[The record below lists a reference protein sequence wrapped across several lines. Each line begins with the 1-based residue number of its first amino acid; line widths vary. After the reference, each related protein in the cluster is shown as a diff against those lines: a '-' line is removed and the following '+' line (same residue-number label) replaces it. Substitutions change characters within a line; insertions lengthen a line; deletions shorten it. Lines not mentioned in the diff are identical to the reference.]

1 MYKVEKIKNSLDCD
15 VCKQLLVDPMV
26 MSCGKFFCKSHLTEL
41 LMNNTSNRKNTFICG
56 ICLEEHFIPNNGF
69 VVNDRLQELVDLQL
83 NKLKPSAM
91 FEECKKE
98 LENAKENVVKIELLE
113 KNAENY
119 IYDYFE
125 NIKRQ
130 VVIRRDGLKI
140 EIDNYSNQI
149 IKSVELNQKNFIKLS
164 KEVNKITENINKLK
178 KEFNELN
185 AQFDTL
191 EFNDKK
197 FEDIKASVAVVN
209 REFNKIPAVYQE
221 SLTGNKDYTFDF
233 KESQIEDIFGRLTD
247 VQVKF

>member
-1 MYKVEKIKNSLDCD
+1 M
-15 VCKQLLVDPMV
+15 
-26 MSCGKFFCKSHLTEL
+26 
-41 LMNNTSNRKNTFICG
+41 
-56 ICLEEHFIPNNGF
+56 
-69 VVNDRLQELVDLQL
+69 VNDRLQELVDLQL

-113 KNAENY
+113 RNAENY

-164 KEVNKITENINKLK
+164 KEVNKIIENINKLK

>member
-113 KNAENY
+113 KNAEKY
-119 IYDYFE
+119 IYDYFAD
-125 NIKRQ
+125 IKRK
-130 VVIRRDGLKI
+130 VVIRREVLKSK
-140 EIDNYSNQI
+140 IDNYSDEI
-149 IKSVELNQKNFIKLS
+149 IKSVEMNQLNYIKLS
-164 KEVNKITENINKLK
+164 KEINEIRKNIEKSK
-178 KEFNELN
+178 VELN
-185 AQFDTL
+185 KSMLQFDTL

-197 FEDIKASVAVVN
+197 FEDQ
-209 REFNKIPAVYQE
+209 NK
-221 SLTGNKDYTFDF
+221 N
-233 KESQIEDIFGRLTD
+233 FGC
-247 VQVKF
+247 K

>member
-1 MYKVEKIKNSLDCD
+1 MYKVEKIKSSFNCD
-15 VCKQLLVDPMV
+15 VCKKLLVDPMV

-113 KNAENY
+113 KNAEKY
-119 IYDYFE
+119 IYDYFAD
-125 NIKRQ
+125 IKRK
-130 VVIRRDGLKI
+130 VVIRREVLKSK
-140 EIDNYSNQI
+140 IDNYSDEI
-149 IKSVELNQKNFIKLS
+149 IKSVEMNQLNYIKLS
-164 KEVNKITENINKLK
+164 KEINEIRKNIEKSK
-178 KEFNELN
+178 VELN
-185 AQFDTL
+185 KSMLQFDTL

-197 FEDIKASVAVVN
+197 FEDFGCKS
-209 REFNKIPAVYQE
+209 RIP
-221 SLTGNKDYTFDF
+221 
-233 KESQIEDIFGRLTD
+233 
-247 VQVKF
+247 

>member
-1 MYKVEKIKNSLDCD
+1 MYKVEKIKSSLNCD
-15 VCKQLLVDPMV
+15 VCKKLLVDPMV

-113 KNAENY
+113 KNAEKY
-119 IYDYFE
+119 IYDYFAD
-125 NIKRQ
+125 IKRK
-130 VVIRRDGLKI
+130 VVIRREVLKSK
-140 EIDNYSNQI
+140 IDNYSDEI
-149 IKSVELNQKNFIKLS
+149 IKSVEMNQLNYIKLS
-164 KEVNKITENINKLK
+164 KEINEIRKNIEKSK
-178 KEFNELN
+178 VELN
-185 AQFDTL
+185 KSMLQFDTL

-197 FEDIKASVAVVN
+197 FEDIKTKTSVVN
-209 REFNKIPAVYQE
+209 KEFHRILAEYQD
-221 SLTGNKDYTFDF
+221 SLIGNKKYTFEF
-233 KESQIEDIFGRLTD
+233 KELPIEEIFGQITEF
-247 VQVKF
+247 QVNF